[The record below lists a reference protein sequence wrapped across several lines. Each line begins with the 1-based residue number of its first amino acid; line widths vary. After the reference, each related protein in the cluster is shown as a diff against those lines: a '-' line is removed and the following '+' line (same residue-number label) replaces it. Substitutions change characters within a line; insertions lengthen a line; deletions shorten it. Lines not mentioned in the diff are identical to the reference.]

1 MGKWTLA
8 IGGVTV
14 FLGMLLGQFIKVFIG
29 RDDAFAIE
37 ALLGVLPVSLILIV
51 INIIQVKRKKDN
63 TPEMDER
70 TVKNILKFQTLA
82 AQIFIGLLFVSL
94 IIITF
99 LNVESVS
106 ISILWIIILIYM
118 CLYGIGTLVVK
129 GK

>member
-70 TVKNILKFQTLA
+70 IMKNILKFQTFA
-82 AQIFIGLLFVSL
+82 SQIFIGFLFASL
-94 IIITF
+94 IIITY
-99 LNVESVS
+99 LNVESVP
-106 ISILWIIILIYM
+106 ISILWTIILIYM